1 MRESSAQR
9 PEVKEFVKFALS
21 RGDLVSETGYL
32 PLPKQAYAL
41 TQKHFDEAKLG
52 SVFGGTAK
60 IGITIDQLLAMEA
73 KL

>member
-1 MRESSAQR
+1 M
-9 PEVKEFVKFALS
+9 S

-32 PLPKQAYAL
+32 PLPKQAYAVAM
-41 TQKHFDEAKLG
+41 KHFNEGRLG
-52 SVFGGTAK
+52 SVFAGTAK